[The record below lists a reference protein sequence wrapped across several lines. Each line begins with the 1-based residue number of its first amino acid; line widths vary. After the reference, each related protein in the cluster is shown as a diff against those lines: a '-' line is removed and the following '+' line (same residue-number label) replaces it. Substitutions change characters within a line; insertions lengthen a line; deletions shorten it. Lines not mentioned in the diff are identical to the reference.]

1 MNFLKKI
8 FLTIVTLSVITSLSL
23 TLTGFLSKQIAQEV
37 EFKAAM
43 ATDVGKL
50 GDKSFNDGIY
60 AGLQKAEQ
68 ELGVEIDVV
77 ISEQQTDYIPNL
89 TKLTE
94 DGNNIVFCAGFMFTD
109 AIKEVGEK
117 FPDTYF
123 AGIDIEFVDADFNP
137 IDVPNIREILF
148 KEQEVG
154 YLAGV
159 FAGLMTKED
168 SVDGINSEDVIGMVG
183 GMKIPPVDRFIAGY
197 IAGAKSV
204 NPDIKVEVFYTETFT
219 DPVAGKEAANAQYE
233 AGADI
238 VFQVAGLTGVGVFEA
253 AADKGSYAIGVD
265 TDQSISSP
273 DNAPVILTSAEKF
286 LTQATFLTIKD
297 AFEGN
302 FTGGNMVYGLEND
315 GVGLSPFHEH
325 EDIVPQEIKDAIEKA
340 KQDII
345 AGTVVPPEVPPE
357 IEEKAPGIS
366 IQYIIIAAV
375 IIIAALIV
383 IYIFRAK
390 KRK

>member
-1 MNFLKKI
+1 MNFFKKI
-8 FLTIVTLSVITSLSL
+8 FLSILTISIIASLSL
-23 TLTGFLSKQIAQEV
+23 TLIGCPPAEEV
-37 EFKAAM
+37 VEEPTPIEEPTPTEETTEEVIFKAAM
-43 ATDVGKL
+43 STDVGKL
-50 GDKSFNDGIY
+50 GDKSFNDGVY
-60 AGLQKAEQ
+60 AGLEKAEA
-68 ELGVEIDVV
+68 ELGVEIEVV
-77 ISEQQTDYIPNL
+77 IAEQQTDYVPNL
-89 TKLTE
+89 TKLAE
-94 DGNNIVFCAGFMFTD
+94 DGNNVVFAVGFMMSD
-109 AIKEVGEK
+109 SIKEVAEK

-123 AGIDIEFVDADFNP
+123 GGIDIELADADFAP

-159 FAGLMTKED
+159 FAGMMTKED
-168 SVDGINSEDVIGMVG
+168 SIDGINSDDVIGCVA

-204 NPDIKVEVFYTETFT
+204 NPDIVVELTYTETFT
-219 DPVAGKEAANAQYE
+219 DPAVGKEAAIAQYE

-265 TDQSISSP
+265 VDQALSSP
-273 DNAPVILTSAEKF
+273 DNASVILTSAEKF
-286 LTQATFLTIKD
+286 LTQAAFLTIKD
-297 AFEGN
+297 ALEGN

-325 EDIVPQEIKDAIEKA
+325 EDIVPQEIKDAIEQA

-345 AGTVVPPEVPPE
+345 AGTVVPPEAPE
-357 IEEKAPGIS
+357 
-366 IQYIIIAAV
+366 
-375 IIIAALIV
+375 
-383 IYIFRAK
+383 
-390 KRK
+390 

>member
-1 MNFLKKI
+1 MNFFKKI
-8 FLTIVTLSVITSLSL
+8 SLTIVTLSIIASLSL
-23 TLTGFLSKQIAQEV
+23 TFTGCPKAPVTEEPTTTEEV

-50 GDKSFNDGIY
+50 GDKSFNDGVY
-60 AGLQKAEQ
+60 AGLEKAGA

-77 ISEQQTDYIPNL
+77 MSEQQTDYVPNL
-89 TKLTE
+89 TKLAE
-94 DGNNIVFCAGFMFTD
+94 DGNDIVFCAGYMFGD
-109 AIKEVGEK
+109 SLKEVAEK

-123 AGIDIEFVDADFNP
+123 GGIDIEYFDADFAP
-137 IDVPNIREILF
+137 IDVPNVREILF

-168 SVDGINSEDVIGMVG
+168 SVDGINSDDVIGMVG
-183 GMKIPPVDRFIAGY
+183 GMKIPPVDRYIAGY

-204 NPDIKVEVFYTETFT
+204 NPDIKVEVYYTETFT
-219 DPVAGKEAANAQYE
+219 DPAAGKEAALAQYE

-253 AADKGSYAIGVD
+253 AVDKGSYAIGVD
-265 TDQSISSP
+265 KDQSISSP
-273 DNAPVILTSAEKF
+273 DSAPVILTSAEKF

-297 AFEGN
+297 ALEGN
-302 FTGGNMVYGLEND
+302 FTGGDYRYSLEND
-315 GVGLSPFHEH
+315 GVGLSSFHEH
-325 EDIVPQEIKDAIEKA
+325 EDIVPQEIKDAIETA

-345 AGTVVPPEVPPE
+345 AGTIVPPEVVE
-357 IEEKAPGIS
+357 
-366 IQYIIIAAV
+366 
-375 IIIAALIV
+375 
-383 IYIFRAK
+383 
-390 KRK
+390 

>member
-1 MNFLKKI
+1 MNFLKKTI
-8 FLTIVTLSVITSLSL
+8 FTILTLSIIASLSL
-23 TLTGFLSKQIAQEV
+23 TLIGCPPAEEAVEEPTPTEEV
-37 EFKAAM
+37 EFEAAM

-50 GDKSFNDGIY
+50 GDKSFNDGVY
-60 AGLQKAEQ
+60 AGLEKAEA

-77 ISEQQTDYIPNL
+77 ISEQQTDYVPNL
-89 TKLTE
+89 TKLAE
-94 DGNNIVFCAGFMFTD
+94 DGNNVVFAVGFMMGD
-109 AIKEVGEK
+109 SIKEVAEK

-123 AGIDIEFVDADFNP
+123 GGIDISLADADFNP

-148 KEQEVG
+148 REQEVG

-159 FAGLMTKED
+159 FAGMMTKED
-168 SVDGINSEDVIGMVG
+168 SIDGINADNVIGMVG

-204 NPDIKVEVFYTETFT
+204 NPDIQIEIIYTETFT
-219 DPVAGKEAANAQYE
+219 DPAIGKEAAIAQYE

-253 AADKGSYAIGVD
+253 AADKGNYAIGVD
-265 TDQSISSP
+265 VDQSISSP

-297 AFEGN
+297 ALEGN
-302 FTGGNMVYGLEND
+302 FTGGDTAYGLEND

-345 AGTVVPPEVPPE
+345 AGTVVPPETPEE
-357 IEEKAPGIS
+357 IE
-366 IQYIIIAAV
+366 
-375 IIIAALIV
+375 
-383 IYIFRAK
+383 
-390 KRK
+390 